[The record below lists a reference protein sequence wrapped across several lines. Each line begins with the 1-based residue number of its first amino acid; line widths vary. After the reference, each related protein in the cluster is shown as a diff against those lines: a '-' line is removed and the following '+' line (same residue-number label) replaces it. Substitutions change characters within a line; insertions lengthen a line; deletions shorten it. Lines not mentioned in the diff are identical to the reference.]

1 MLAFQ
6 RSWLGALWH
15 RGEFQLAWWEYL
27 ILHETNPVKSID
39 MQQAGSDLYR
49 SVMMLLFGTRM
60 LGQSFCLFAIRRPIR
75 WAIQIHRCYV
85 QQSFIYH
92 KDMIWGYFS
101 VNSRMPTIFSQIP
114 WGPTCWRAKCAV
126 FFWTAWV
133 PTLIRSRCE
142 REIPIARGGW
152 WFWSRD
158 TEATEVYVV
167 DMSEGPRTSWTV
179 WHTLLCLEIWGSRTL
194 GGCMEVGICNPWC
207 GQSQGTLLNK
217 IALSL
222 YIQMDYFPVDDYD
235 LMY

>member
-1 MLAFQ
+1 MYCN
-6 RSWLGALWH
+6 H
-15 RGEFQLAWWEYL
+15 
-27 ILHETNPVKSID
+27 
-39 MQQAGSDLYR
+39 LY
-49 SVMMLLFGTRM
+49 T
-60 LGQSFCLFAIRRPIR
+60 
-75 WAIQIHRCYV
+75 
-85 QQSFIYH
+85 YH

-101 VNSRMPTIFSQIP
+101 VNSRMATNFSQIP

-142 REIPIARGGW
+142 REIPIAGGGW

-194 GGCMEVGICNPWC
+194 GKLDGSWYLHVFAILDVVNPRVPCW
-207 GQSQGTLLNK
+207 TRLHYH
-217 IALSL
+217 
-222 YIQMDYFPVDDYD
+222 YIFRWITF
-235 LMY
+235 L